1 MDGKI
6 KTNEKDIAK
15 NYSWVY
21 SLPFFPK
28 LLQKVKILLLIY
40 SAYKNKLIKLIQQQR
55 LNAIKKIIN
64 AYKKHKLINEIK
76 REYFLRKI
84 ISERKKAII
93 LLQKKVRYYLLK
105 LKLKDIIRK
114 DKGCYTIICNKS
126 NVCKISIK
134 IFTDYN
140 NSEKSII
147 IPMRYCPIRHYFYFP
162 IPKTK
167 FVLADKNN
175 KIVHF
180 HFIHNGN
187 IFYDE
192 NQYKL
197 IDFYGKK
204 VHEINFSNYDNNCN
218 CYTNNPINKIISKSI
233 IEEFEGLSYKFQKQK
248 SSINSKEISLLDF
261 SSDEDDKMGSRK
273 ASKDSNGIKKHKF
286 ERKKNKLRT
295 CKLKKPN
302 CLKLIS
308 ILKERNTGGRKRSC
322 TIRRV
327 RFGTVTFSY

>member
-1 MDGKI
+1 MDEKI
-6 KTNEKDIAK
+6 KTNQNTTVK

-28 LLQKVKILLLIY
+28 LLQKIKVLLLIY
-40 SAYKNKLIKLIQQQR
+40 SAYKNKLIKLIKQQR
-55 LNAIKKIIN
+55 LNAITKIIN
-64 AYKKHKLINEIK
+64 AYKKYKLINEIK

-84 ISERKKAII
+84 ISERKNAII
-93 LLQKKVRYYLLK
+93 LIQKKVKYYLLK

-114 DKGCYTIICNKS
+114 DQSCYTIICNKT
-126 NVCKISIK
+126 NVGKMSIK

-140 NSEKSII
+140 NSDKSMI
-147 IPMRYCPIRHYFYFP
+147 IPMRYCPIRNYFFFP

-167 FVLADKNN
+167 FVLADKDN
-175 KIVHF
+175 KLVHF
-180 HFIHNGN
+180 HFISNGKI
-187 IFYDE
+187 IFDE

-204 VHEINFSNYDNNCN
+204 VHEINFSNYDHCN
-218 CYTNNPINKIISKSI
+218 TNNPINKINSKNI
-233 IEEFEGLSYKFQKQK
+233 IEEFDQLSYKFKKQK
-248 SSINSKEISLLDF
+248 SSINSKELSLLNF
-261 SSDEDDKMGSRK
+261 SSDEDLDKICSRK
-273 ASKDSNGIKKHKF
+273 ASKDSNGVKKQKF
-286 ERKKNKLRT
+286 QRNKNKGKT

>member
-1 MDGKI
+1 MKAKI
-6 KTNEKDIAK
+6 KNNENTITK
-15 NYSWVY
+15 NNSWVY
-21 SLPFFPK
+21 SLTFFPK
-28 LLQKVKILLLIY
+28 LLKKTKILLLIY

-55 LNAIKKIIN
+55 LNAISKIIN
-64 AYKKHKLINEIK
+64 AYKKYKLINEIK

-84 ISERKKAII
+84 ISERKKAI
-93 LLQKKVRYYLLK
+93 LLIQKKVKYYLFK

-114 DKGCYTIICNKS
+114 DKSCYTIICNKS
-126 NVCKISIK
+126 DVGKISIK

-140 NSEKSII
+140 NSDKSMI
-147 IPMRYCPIRHYFYFP
+147 IPMKYCPIRHYFFSP

-167 FVLADKNN
+167 FVLADKDN

-180 HFIHNGN
+180 HFIVNGK
-187 IFYDE
+187 IFFDE

-204 VHEINFSNYDNNCN
+204 VHEVNFSNYDK
-218 CYTNNPINKIISKSI
+218 CYTNIPINKSNEKNI
-233 IEEFEGLSYKFQKQK
+233 IEEFNELSYKFPQRQN
-248 SSINSKEISLLDF
+248 SSLNSKELTLLNF
-261 SSDEDDKMGSRK
+261 SSDEDFDKNDSRK
-273 ASKDSNGIKKHKF
+273 VSKDSNGIKKPKF
-286 ERKKNKLRT
+286 ERNKSKGKT

-322 TIRRV
+322 IVKRV
-327 RFGTVTFSY
+327 QFGTVTFSY